1 LMVATIPG
9 GNERPRPVT
18 LTNKAPALEREPALC
33 LPKTNPGPLA
43 GLLDLAQEVGT
54 TTMDNLMRR
63 LGALL
68 RTILVRNG
76 GTQQPG
82 EADPTTRA
90 LIAQEQLSHLQD
102 ARLDGADVAP
112 WEFLELEEELEAALA
127 AEAALVATRDE
138 EAF

>member
-1 LMVATIPG
+1 
-9 GNERPRPVT
+9 
-18 LTNKAPALEREPALC
+18 
-33 LPKTNPGPLA
+33 LPE
-43 GLLDLAQEVGT
+43 LLDLAQEVGT

-76 GTQQPG
+76 VTQQLG

-90 LIAQEQLSHLQD
+90 LIAQERLNHLQD

-127 AEAALVATRDE
+127 AEAALVASRDGE
-138 EAF
+138 VLL